1 MPKLVDL
8 LPIFSKLLA
17 LVRITGGWM
26 LLDFLSNDEVLVVAM
41 AVAWNLGGGN
51 LSRMQVNKKGVDHDR
66 SDPLGWYGIR
76 WGSEDLGVPRM
87 PGLPVA
93 EVGNA

>member
-26 LLDFLSNDEVLVVAM
+26 LLDFLSNGEVLVVAM
-41 AVAWNLGGGN
+41 AVAWEF
-51 LSRMQVNKKGVDHDR
+51 
-66 SDPLGWYGIR
+66 GWWQPFPDAGK
-76 WGSEDLGVPRM
+76 
-87 PGLPVA
+87 
-93 EVGNA
+93 